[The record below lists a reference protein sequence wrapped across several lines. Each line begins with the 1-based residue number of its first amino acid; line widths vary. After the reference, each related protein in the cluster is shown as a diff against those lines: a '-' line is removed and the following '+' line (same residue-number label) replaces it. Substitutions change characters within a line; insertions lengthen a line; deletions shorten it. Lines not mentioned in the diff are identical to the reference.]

1 MKDFASDVKFF
12 FIFAHM
18 AQCLEELSK
27 TFVSITMSHRFLDW
41 STRPII
47 MNELLNYSK
56 IVNLEIVLSFGFCTT
71 VVLQLTKCE
80 LLIIFGD
87 DFLQVDI

>member
-1 MKDFASDVKFF
+1 
-12 FIFAHM
+12 
-18 AQCLEELSK
+18 
-27 TFVSITMSHRFLDW
+27 
-41 STRPII
+41 

>member
-1 MKDFASDVKFF
+1 MKDFASDVEFF
-12 FIFAHM
+12 FIFAHT
-18 AQCLEELSK
+18 AQCLQELNK
-27 TFVSITMSHRFLDW
+27 TIVSITMSRRFLDW

-71 VVLQLTKCE
+71 VVLQLPKCE

>member
-1 MKDFASDVKFF
+1 VKDFASDVKFF

-47 MNELLNYSK
+47 MNELLNYLK

-71 VVLQLTKCE
+71 VVFKLTKCE